1 MLLLCAKGHTGDKCE
16 AIRGRTRLMKMVFL
30 FDKEIKKKFNM
41 AKIIEKDALPVFVP
55 FDFGP
60 FSPQVYNDLEFL
72 VDLGFVKVEPAISQG
87 IAAEEALEYRYWR
100 AGSAL
105 GIDDTGPENEEVFAL
120 TELGIAFVDDGQ
132 AGTLNQ
138 DQWTL
143 LEEFKIRCTGAP
155 LSALLRYVYAKYP
168 DMITESKIREE
179 ILSEKP

>member
-1 MLLLCAKGHTGDKCE
+1 
-16 AIRGRTRLMKMVFL
+16 MKMIFL
-30 FDKEIKKKFNM
+30 FDKEIKKKFDLD
-41 AKIIEKDALPVFVP
+41 KIVEKDALPTFVP

-72 VDLGFVKVEPAISQG
+72 VDLGFIKVESAASGG

-105 GIDDTGPENEEVFAL
+105 GMDDTGPENEEVFAL
-120 TELGIAFVDDGQ
+120 TELGIRFVEDGQ
-132 AGTLNQ
+132 AGKLTQ

-155 LSALLRYVYAKYP
+155 LRALLRYVYSKYP
-168 DMITESKIREE
+168 NMITESKIREE
-179 ILSEKP
+179 ILSENS